1 MNLRRAWMRSLFG
14 WMLALIAVGLTAASL
29 GRMRAARRPLPLAAR
44 RSRPVPV
51 VMLLSLVLPMLPQ
64 LVLMHA
70 DAQLLPALLL
80 LLASAGAGTAG
91 AMLLAR
97 RQLASRLRW
106 ALGGDGLLGGLPD
119 GTLATAELEARRLV
133 APSAGRARTAWY
145 RADLLGHSSE
155 GEAIRVALEG
165 AVVDIEAAREIASVT
180 FSGPTGAVLTV
191 LGTTHRVPSDAGSV
205 DPMQRTAP
213 MQPRLGGGPSLPALV
228 FAGTRVQLARRLR
241 AESAILFGA
250 LAVSLAAAFL
260 ALS

>member
-1 MNLRRAWMRSLFG
+1 
-14 WMLALIAVGLTAASL
+14 MLALVAMGLTAASL

-44 RSRPVPV
+44 RTRPVPV

-97 RQLASRLRW
+97 RQLAGRLRW
-106 ALGGDGLLGGLPD
+106 ALGGDGLLGALPD

-133 APSAGRARTAWY
+133 APSAGRGRTAWY
-145 RADLLGHSSE
+145 RADLLGHSRE

-180 FSGPTGAVLTV
+180 FGADRRL
-191 LGTTHRVPSDAGSV
+191 LDRARHHASCALR
-205 DPMQRTAP
+205 R
-213 MQPRLGGGPSLPALV
+213 RLGGSAATHRADAAAARQRAVAADAGLRRHAHAARLAGCAPS
-228 FAGTRVQLARRLR
+228 RRSCSARWP
-241 AESAILFGA
+241 SP
-250 LAVSLAAAFL
+250 LAAAFL